1 MPTTHHKYS
10 PSKLKNLAICPGY
23 TSSDTTSEA
32 AEEGTMLH
40 ECCETG
46 IIPDGLT
53 DEQKHLVKVCRDYVD
68 QLEADSLSHIREQ
81 RLVILDSATAGTAD
95 GVVCETVERIHI
107 YDYKFGRLSVEEAE
121 TNLQGWSYA
130 VGAFD
135 TYPKAQT
142 VTVHFLQ
149 PRRDEVSQWTFDRV
163 NDYPRMAEKIMA
175 VLIGAEANAER
186 PETYHPDHSNCLWC
200 GRKAECPAVGKLSAA
215 LVRAT
220 HNTLELPANLV
231 PSKMDT
237 HELVQALDMGGI
249 LKDHITKWVD
259 LAKAE
264 ALARTHKGIQIGD
277 YVIERKSG
285 KRSVVDPVAVSAIL
299 STNYGFTREDIIAI
313 TSMSITEMEKIT
325 SARAGKGKGAKAKE
339 ALQNE
344 LEAAGLV
351 VSGNGFEYLKKLN

>member
-1 MPTTHHKYS
+1 
-10 PSKLKNLAICPGY
+10 
-23 TSSDTTSEA
+23 
-32 AEEGTMLH
+32 MLH

-68 QLEADSLSHIREQ
+68 QLEADSMAHTREQ

-175 VLIGAEANAER
+175 VLIGAEANADR
-186 PETYHPDHSNCLWC
+186 PETYRPDHSNCLWC
-200 GRKAECPAVGKLSAA
+200 GRKAECPAVGKLTAA
-215 LVRAT
+215 LVGAT

-249 LKDHITKWVD
+249 LKDHITKWAD
-259 LAKAE
+259 LVKAE
-264 ALARTHKGIQIGD
+264 ALTRTHKGIQIGD

-285 KRSVVDPVAVSAIL
+285 KRTVVDPISVSAIL
-299 STNYGFTREDIIAI
+299 SEKYGFERDDIAFI
-313 TSMSITEMEKIT
+313 TSMSVTEMEKLV
-325 SARAGKGKGAKAKE
+325 AAKAGKGKGAKAKE

>member
-1 MPTTHHKYS
+1 
-10 PSKLKNLAICPGY
+10 
-23 TSSDTTSEA
+23 
-32 AEEGTMLH
+32 MLH

-53 DEQKHLVKVCRDYVD
+53 DEQKHLIKVCRDYVD
-68 QLEADSLSHIREQ
+68 QLEADSMAHTREQ

-175 VLIGAEANAER
+175 VLIGAEANADR
-186 PETYHPDHSNCLWC
+186 PETYRPDHSNCLWC

-215 LVRAT
+215 LVSAT
-220 HNTLELPANLV
+220 HNTLELPAQMI
-231 PSKMDT
+231 PAQMDE
-237 HELVQALDMGGI
+237 HQLVQALDIGGI

-259 LAKAE
+259 LVKAE

-277 YVIERKSG
+277 YVIERKNG
-285 KRSVVDPVAVSAIL
+285 KRTVVDPVAVSAIL
-299 STNYGFTREDIIAI
+299 STNYGFTREDITNV

-325 SARAGKGKGAKAKE
+325 AARAGKGKGAKAKE